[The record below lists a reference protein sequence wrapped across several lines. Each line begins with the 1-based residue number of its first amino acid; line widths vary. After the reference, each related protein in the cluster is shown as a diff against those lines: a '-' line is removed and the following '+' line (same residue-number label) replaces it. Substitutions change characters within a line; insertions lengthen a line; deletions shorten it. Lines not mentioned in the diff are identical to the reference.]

1 MASAAIAR
9 AAPVGPTVAAPQAHA
24 NSSLLSAKATALVT
38 KRGLARRAPACAD
51 KTRDG
56 GDGDGGGD
64 NDWDNAAGERAPG
77 ASGKEVKG
85 QGVQLAASEQ
95 QHQCLHDSNGK
106 SCSSGACVQG
116 SATYNNMLQRFDELL
131 LLELDSPTIVNEY
144 GSAVEESIDEL
155 LDAFDSLELKL
166 NNYAAQLSLVGR
178 TPADESAPGEKQ
190 SARQQ
195 RPSMVSF
202 SPVSVVHNFNVDDDE
217 RQSKVDAYAA
227 VMEQALAN
235 RAESELELAATR
247 AQAAVRG
254 HLTRLGLA
262 EAGALY
268 TDRPCQTSGSAAVR
282 TLHAHR
288 CRLTSV
294 SAAYMAVFAPT
305 TLLSAAVR
313 R

>member
-1 MASAAIAR
+1 M
-9 AAPVGPTVAAPQAHA
+9 
-24 NSSLLSAKATALVT
+24 
-38 KRGLARRAPACAD
+38 
-51 KTRDG
+51 
-56 GDGDGGGD
+56 
-64 NDWDNAAGERAPG
+64 
-77 ASGKEVKG
+77 
-85 QGVQLAASEQ
+85 
-95 QHQCLHDSNGK
+95 
-106 SCSSGACVQG
+106 QG
-116 SATYNNMLQRFDELL
+116 SATYNDMLQRFDELL

-202 SPVSVVHNFNVDDDE
+202 SPVSVVHNFHVDDDE

-247 AQAAVRG
+247 AQAAVC
-254 HLTRLGLA
+254 A
-262 EAGALY
+262 A
-268 TDRPCQTSGSAAVR
+268 TSPASA
-282 TLHAHR
+282 
-288 CRLTSV
+288 
-294 SAAYMAVFAPT
+294 
-305 TLLSAAVR
+305 
-313 R
+313 